1 MLAQTNIPGYDRSM
15 ANLEEREMRVW
26 RAFLGVHSRVIP
38 LLDSEL
44 AREMNLN
51 LSQYEVLLW
60 LNDAPGASMRMSE
73 LAAKIVLSPSGV
85 TRAVDQL
92 ERRGLVERKICDSDR
107 RGYLAAL
114 TREGRSQLR
123 RASNTHVRGIR
134 EHFTGKLTERQMD
147 QLADLLEVV
156 GSEVAAPPC
165 DIAS

>member
-1 MLAQTNIPGYDRSM
+1 M
-15 ANLEEREMRVW
+15 ANLDGREMRAW

-38 LLDSEL
+38 LLDTEL
-44 AREMNLN
+44 AREMNLS

-60 LNDAPGASMRMSE
+60 LNGAPGNSMRMSE
-73 LAAKIVLSPSGV
+73 LAAKVVLSPSGV

-92 ERRGLVERKICDSDR
+92 ERRGLVQRKVCDSDR
-107 RGYLAAL
+107 RGYLATV
-114 TREGRSQLR
+114 TREGKSQLR

-134 EHFTGKLTERQMD
+134 EHFTDKLSTQQLD

-165 DIAS
+165 DVAS